1 MTVSLLDVLVSGR
14 PDRPAL
20 QLPRGSTTG
29 ALVAAAVVASCLA
42 GRRGTRGQKE
52 VTPRTR

>member
-20 QLPRGSTTG
+20 SLPRGYTTG
-29 ALVAAAVVASCLA
+29 ALFVAAVVVSGLA
-42 GRRGTRGQKE
+42 GRRIGQSE